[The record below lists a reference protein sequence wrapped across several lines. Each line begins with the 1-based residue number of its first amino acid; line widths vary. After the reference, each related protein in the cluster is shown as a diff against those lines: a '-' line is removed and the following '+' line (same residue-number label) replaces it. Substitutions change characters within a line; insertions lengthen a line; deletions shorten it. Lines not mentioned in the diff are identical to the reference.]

1 MNAKRSYV
9 IGGFGAVLA
18 VGIAVLFG
26 PPQEWARENM
36 AVSTIAK
43 KSESVNSFMRTHSKA
58 EGLLR
63 SVTERTEMLLTG
75 DCRSVVVE
83 RTNDGGVAIQPENES
98 DVCRVAAT
106 VPVAADG
113 YFLTAGHAV
122 VGSSAMVLVFLYRHD
137 GELQARTGSARVVW
151 APADWRKHP
160 DFAVVHA
167 DVGPIEPFTLA
178 DSILSDDFVVVTGSA
193 GMGSTAVGNV
203 LTIVEVPPGQ
213 GEIRF
218 RLVHHNAPTMKGD
231 SGGAL
236 VDENGHLIGINS
248 GSHPPD
254 WIAWLPGLGARISN
268 LTGGRGSYSQA
279 VGPYEDWLVELIRKD
294 REIRH

>member
-9 IGGFGAVLA
+9 IGGSGAVLA

-203 LTIVEVPPGQ
+203 LTIVEVPPGR